1 KQPSQMWISGQ
12 KPLVTILSGCL
23 RSKSAAPSCRLS
35 HPVLDFIME
44 STAAHFPWN
53 ELTFVGAA
61 DAPCTRTGAC
71 MNRTKSLVFL
81 VVAGILQGAPSL
93 TAQQQTFE
101 ASVPFQFS
109 AGNRTLPAGEYRISR
124 HGAFIHVQ
132 NQNGYAAVLL
142 ASAGDSF
149 TDGQTR
155 LVFDHVN
162 DQFFLRRV
170 VAAQSV
176 GSIELAVT

>member
-1 KQPSQMWISGQ
+1 
-12 KPLVTILSGCL
+12 
-23 RSKSAAPSCRLS
+23 
-35 HPVLDFIME
+35 
-44 STAAHFPWN
+44 
-53 ELTFVGAA
+53 
-61 DAPCTRTGAC
+61 

-101 ASVPFQFS
+101 ARVPFQFS
-109 AGNRTLPAGEYRISR
+109 AGDRTLPAGEYRISR

-176 GSIELAVT
+176 GSIELAVTRAEKKAKMDQRYLSTANPPAPTTQVVITGGQ

>member
-1 KQPSQMWISGQ
+1 
-12 KPLVTILSGCL
+12 
-23 RSKSAAPSCRLS
+23 
-35 HPVLDFIME
+35 
-44 STAAHFPWN
+44 
-53 ELTFVGAA
+53 
-61 DAPCTRTGAC
+61 

-101 ASVPFQFS
+101 ARVPFQFS
-109 AGNRTLPAGEYRISR
+109 AGDRTLPAGEYRISR

-132 NQNGYAAVLL
+132 NQDGYAAVLL

-176 GSIELAVT
+176 GSIELAVTRAEKKAEKDQGYLSTANPPAPTTQVVITVGQ

>member
-1 KQPSQMWISGQ
+1 
-12 KPLVTILSGCL
+12 
-23 RSKSAAPSCRLS
+23 
-35 HPVLDFIME
+35 
-44 STAAHFPWN
+44 
-53 ELTFVGAA
+53 
-61 DAPCTRTGAC
+61 

-101 ASVPFQFS
+101 ARVPFQFS
-109 AGNRTLPAGEYRISR
+109 AGDRTLPAGEYRISR

-155 LVFDHVN
+155 MVFDHVN

-176 GSIELAVT
+176 GSIELAVTRAEKKAKMDQHYLSTANPPAPTTQVVITVGQ